1 MDLDEARELLR
12 RQHRAVLATWR
23 SDGTP
28 QLSPVTVG
36 VDEAGYA
43 VISSRQTA
51 YKVRNLRRD
60 PRAYLCVFPDSFFG
74 GRWVQVDG
82 TVTVLD
88 LPQAMEP
95 LVAYYQAMEPLVAYY
110 RSISGEH
117 PDWEDYRAAMERDR
131 RVLLRLEI
139 TRAGPDRAG

>member
-1 MDLDEARELLR
+1 MDLDDARDLLR

-36 VDEAGYA
+36 VDEEGYA

-51 YKVRNLRRD
+51 YKVKNLRRD

-74 GRWVQVDG
+74 GRWVQIDG
-82 TVTVLD
+82 TVTVVE
-88 LPQAMEP
+88 LPEAMEP
-95 LVAYYQAMEPLVAYY
+95 LVQYY
-110 RSISGEH
+110 RRISGEH
-117 PDWEDYRAAMERDR
+117 PDWADYRAAMVRDQ
-131 RVLLRLEI
+131 RVLLRI
-139 TRAGPDRAG
+139 QIARAGPDRQG

>member
-1 MDLDEARELLR
+1 MDLDEARDVLR

-60 PRAYLCVFPDSFFG
+60 PRAYLCVFPDTFFG

-82 TVTVLD
+82 SVTVVE
-88 LPQAMEP
+88 LPEAMEP
-95 LVAYYQAMEPLVAYY
+95 LVEYY
-110 RSISGEH
+110 RRLSGEH
-117 PDWEDYRAAMERDR
+117 PDWADYRAAMVRDK
-131 RVLLRLEI
+131 RVLLRMEI
-139 TRAGPDRAG
+139 TRAGPDRSG